1 VNDLTLILGHYS
13 LAIALLAAAWAVVG
27 PLLGVAS
34 RNASLQKSGER
45 ALQAAAATIV
55 LAALC
60 LVAGFVGNDFRLDY
74 VYHYSSASQ
83 ALQYKIGALW
93 GGQAGSLLLW
103 VLMLAVMGA
112 IMVRTNR
119 DKNRTLMPYAT
130 AVVGATI
137 VFFMVLLNF
146 VEPPFATSAMRAD
159 GAGLNPQLKNYWMM
173 IHPPTL
179 YMGYVGFTIP
189 FAFAIGAL
197 VTRRTGDLWFRTT
210 RRWTLFAWFFLGGG
224 ILLGSYWAYIEL
236 GWGGYWA
243 WDPVENASLMPWL
256 TGTAFLHSVMMQE
269 KKGMLKVWNV
279 LLIILT
285 FSLSIFG
292 TFLTRSGIIS
302 SVHAFATSGIGPAF
316 GIFLLIVAGCS
327 LVLLI
332 LRLPDLRSE
341 ARLES
346 VVSRESTFLFNNMIF
361 VGIAATVLFLTT
373 FPMLSEFVT
382 GRKVTMGPPIFN
394 VVNVPWALVLLL
406 LTGIGPLIAWRK
418 ASRAN
423 LKRNFLVPTLAGLWF
438 LLLTALLVLD
448 MGAFRRALAGMWQG
462 LVSLDVAAFLDEL
475 KTFYPALT
483 FGIGAFVIATVV
495 VEFYRGVRARRAQ
508 RGESLPVALGQLV
521 WRNKRRYGGY
531 VVHVGVVVVFFGIA
545 ASSAYQKEG
554 VSRLTVGQT
563 AAVDDYFLR
572 YDGYHLEAV
581 DDHIGAVTELSVLD
595 RWSGRLL
602 GHVEAEQRFHPNML
616 VPELRDAFVRVRA
629 LGEKGSADYRAG
641 VDALYR
647 LIPHLEEA
655 YGREVKTPSTEVGI
669 LSFTSP
675 LRAARFGED
684 FYVIPL
690 WVDPATGE
698 ANFRMFVN
706 PMVNFIWFGG
716 FIFVLGATISI
727 LPDARERK
735 RLEAAMA
742 LEERAVA

>member
-1 VNDLTLILGHYS
+1 
-13 LAIALLAAAWAVVG
+13 
-27 PLLGVAS
+27 
-34 RNASLQKSGER
+34 
-45 ALQAAAATIV
+45 
-55 LAALC
+55 
-60 LVAGFVGNDFRLDY
+60 
-74 VYHYSSASQ
+74 
-83 ALQYKIGALW
+83 
-93 GGQAGSLLLW
+93 
-103 VLMLAVMGA
+103 
-112 IMVRTNR
+112 
-119 DKNRTLMPYAT
+119 
-130 AVVGATI
+130 
-137 VFFMVLLNF
+137 
-146 VEPPFATSAMRAD
+146 
-159 GAGLNPQLKNYWMM
+159 
-173 IHPPTL
+173 
-179 YMGYVGFTIP
+179 
-189 FAFAIGAL
+189 
-197 VTRRTGDLWFRTT
+197 LWFRTT
-210 RRWTLFAWFFLGGG
+210 RRWTLFSWFFLGTG

-256 TGTAFLHSVMMQE
+256 TGTAFLHSVMIQE
-269 KKGMLKVWNV
+269 KKGMLKIWNM

-316 GIFLLIVAGCS
+316 GVFLMIIFIGS

-332 LRLPDLRSE
+332 LRLPGLRSE

-394 VVNVPWALVLLL
+394 VVNVPWAMVLLL

-423 LKRNFLVPTLAGLWF
+423 LKRNFLVPALTGLWF
-438 LLLTALLVLD
+438 LLLSAILLID
-448 MGAFRRALAGMWQG
+448 AAAFRRAVGGMWTG
-462 LVSLDVAAFLDEL
+462 ITRFDVAAFLDEI

-483 FGIGAFVIATVV
+483 FGIGAFVIATVF
-495 VEFYRGVRARRAQ
+495 VEFFRGVRARRTQ
-508 RGESLPVALGQLV
+508 RGESIPQALAQLV

-531 VVHVGVVVVFFGIA
+531 VVHLGVVVLFFGIA
-545 ASSAYQKEG
+545 ASAGYQKEG
-554 VSRLTVGQT
+554 VARLAVGQT
-563 AAVDDYFLR
+563 TEIDDYFMR
-572 YDGYHLEAV
+572 YDGYRLEVV

-595 RWSGRLL
+595 RWSGRML
-602 GHVEAEQRFHPNML
+602 GTLESEQRYHPNMQ
-616 VPELRDAFVRVRA
+616 VAELRESFLKVRA
-629 LGEKGSADYRAG
+629 LGESGSPDYQAG
-641 VDALYR
+641 IAAIYR
-647 LIPHLEEA
+647 LIPRLEEH
-655 YGREVKTPSTEVGI
+655 YSREVKTPSTEVGI
-669 LSFTSP
+669 LSFASP
-675 LRAARFGED
+675 LEISRFGED

-716 FIFVLGATISI
+716 LIFVVGATLSI

-735 RLEAAMA
+735 RLEAALE